1 MLTYETFTAAG
12 PAFVGGDGLHQS
24 SSGQAAIACLF
35 AHPGRAGYG
44 DPCGLLTLAGARE
57 QRVSAQP
64 TIVVDVGV
72 GSAPR

>member
-1 MLTYETFTAAG
+1 MRRSRP
-12 PAFVGGDGLHQS
+12 PALLSSAVTGCIS

-35 AHPGRAGYG
+35 AHPGRAGSRRSMRV
-44 DPCGLLTLAGARE
+44 LTLAGARE

>member
-1 MLTYETFTAAG
+1 MR
-12 PAFVGGDGLHQS
+12 V
-24 SSGQAAIACLF
+24 
-35 AHPGRAGYG
+35 
-44 DPCGLLTLAGARE
+44 LTLAGARE